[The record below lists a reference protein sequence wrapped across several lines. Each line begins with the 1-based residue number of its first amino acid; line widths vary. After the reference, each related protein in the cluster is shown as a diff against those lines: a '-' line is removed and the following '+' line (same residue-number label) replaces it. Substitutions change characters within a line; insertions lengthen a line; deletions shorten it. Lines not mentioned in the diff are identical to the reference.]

1 MNDKTLS
8 GDSAPAMVRDRDHLQ
23 EGLDALIGVIDKY
36 SGDDDVIKA
45 DSSVRELKQI
55 ARNVEE
61 TTKKLLEEGRLLQL
75 GVVGQVKAGKSSLL
89 NLLLFDGQEVLPKA
103 ATPMTA
109 SLTHIVK
116 SDRDEI
122 EIEYYTAE
130 EWKEI
135 SDHALEYEQAKK
147 AGDRDINQFME
158 AAAQLVEM
166 ADKKGLNIRDHLG
179 KNVVHQVPS
188 AQLNDKLRRFVG
200 SNGDMTPLVKSV
212 TIRSSQGMADLDI
225 VDTPGINDP
234 IASRS
239 RQAMRMLGPCDAVL
253 MLSYAGQFMGEQDV
267 KFFKGR
273 IPSEGIKHCLVVG
286 SKFDSALVDV
296 SRDHRGRLDEAI
308 ADTEQRLK
316 AHADE
321 AVAKHRL
328 EDVLDT
334 LDTDDGNDGTVD
346 VVLTSAMCAALGKRP
361 CGSWVPDERH
371 AFDSL
376 QRAYPDW
383 FDQPDLDQDIN
394 ETTRDHLVWV
404 GNRAA
409 VDESL
414 KDVRANKDSIMA
426 GKMTGFLRK
435 KHTQALEKLT
445 ELTSDLQERRT
456 EVKTSNIGDIESQQ
470 RSIGA
475 LRDELDTKV
484 TWVWEDLIEKRGEL
498 IDELR
503 DRVRAVTQEAREG
516 ITHAVR
522 TEQRTRT
529 RKKRV
534 EKKGFFNGVLRF
546 FGADRSEDKEF
557 EEKYDKKVLDRA
569 ALENAIDQFCEEI
582 EEEVQAVVEKM
593 YDRPFRKDAIKT
605 LVRAVQESFSNDLAA
620 KVNMDALK
628 RSLREAIS
636 RIVEEADRGLK
647 STRFDAM
654 ELSFEY
660 GGGSAKRGRREGREF
675 VKEARD
681 KAIKWLDSCKRK
693 MSKIQDRAKS
703 DLVQVTIEDLEKYQ
717 ERLKKEIE
725 QKHFVLDR
733 YDRAIDELQKAR
745 DDLERAS
752 PRLESGLES
761 EGG

>member
-1 MNDKTLS
+1 MNDQTLS
-8 GDSAPAMVRDRDHLQ
+8 GDSVPAMVRDRDHLQ
-23 EGLDALIGVIDKY
+23 EGLDAVIEVIDKH
-36 SGDDDVIKA
+36 SGEDDVIKA
-45 DSSVRELKQI
+45 DSFVRELKQI

-239 RQAMRMLGPCDAVL
+239 RAAMQMLGPCDAVL

-267 KFFKGR
+267 KFFKDR
-273 IPSEGIKHCLVVG
+273 IPSEGIKHCLVIG
-286 SKFDSALVDV
+286 SKFDSALIDV

-316 AHADE
+316 AHADD
-321 AVAKHRL
+321 AVAKHGL

-334 LDTDDGNDGTVD
+334 DDATVD
-346 VVLTSAMCAALGKRP
+346 FVLASAMCAALGKRP
-361 CGSWVPDERH
+361 YGSWVPDERDT
-371 AFDSL
+371 FDRL

-409 VDESL
+409 VDDIL
-414 KDVRANKDSIMA
+414 KDVRAKKESIMA
-426 GKMTGFLRK
+426 GKVTNFLRE
-435 KHTQALEKLT
+435 KHTQVLENLT
-445 ELTSDLQERRT
+445 ELTSDLQEHRT
-456 EVKTSNIGDIESQQ
+456 EVKTSDIGDIESQQ

-475 LRDELDTKV
+475 LRDELDTEV
-484 TWVWEDLIEKRGEL
+484 TWVWEGLIEKRVEL

-503 DRVRAVTQEAREG
+503 DRVRSVTQEARKG

-522 TEQRTRT
+522 TKQRTRT

-534 EKKGFFNGVLRF
+534 EKEGLANALLRKLGF
-546 FGADRSEDKEF
+546 DRSETREY

-582 EEEVQAVVEKM
+582 EEEVKAVVEKM

-605 LVRAVQESFSNDLAA
+605 LVRAVQESFSDDLAA

-628 RSLREAIS
+628 RSLREAIT

-660 GGGSAKRGRREGREF
+660 DGGSAKRGRREGREF

-681 KAIKWLDSCKRK
+681 KATKWLDSCKAK

-703 DLVQVTIEDLEKYQ
+703 ELVQVTIEDLEKYQ
-717 ERLKKEIE
+717 ERLKKDIKH
-725 QKHFVLDR
+725 KHFVLER
-733 YDRAIDELQKAR
+733 YDRAIDELEKAR
-745 DDLERAS
+745 
-752 PRLESGLES
+752 PRLERSLES

>member
-1 MNDKTLS
+1 MNDQTLS
-8 GDSAPAMVRDRDHLQ
+8 GDSVPAMVRDRDHLQ
-23 EGLDALIGVIDKY
+23 EGLDAVIEVIDKH
-36 SGDDDVIKA
+36 SGEDDVIKA
-45 DSSVRELKQI
+45 DSFVRELKQI

-253 MLSYAGQFMGEQDV
+253 MLSYAGQLMGDQDV

-273 IPSEGIKHCLVVG
+273 IPSEGIKHCLVIG

-296 SRDHRGRLDEAI
+296 SRDHRGRLDEAKT
-308 ADTEQRLK
+308 DTELRLK
-316 AHADE
+316 SHADE
-321 AVAKHRL
+321 AVAKYGL
-328 EDVLDT
+328 EDVLN
-334 LDTDDGNDGTVD
+334 TDDGNDGTVD
-346 VVLTSAMCAALGKRP
+346 VVLTSAMCAVLARRP
-361 CGSWVPDERH
+361 CSSWAPDERH
-371 AFDSL
+371 TFDNL
-376 QRAYPDW
+376 QRVYPDW
-383 FDQPDLDQDIN
+383 FDQPDPDQDIN
-394 ETTRDHLVWV
+394 QKTRDNLVWI
-404 GNRAA
+404 GNQEA
-409 VDESL
+409 VDNCL
-414 KDVRANKDSIMA
+414 KDVRANKDGIMA
-426 GKMTGFLRK
+426 GKMTNFLRER
-435 KHTQALEKLT
+435 HTQALEKLAD
-445 ELTSDLQERRT
+445 LTSDLQERRT
-456 EVKTSNIGDIESQQ
+456 EIKTSKISDVESQQ

-475 LRDELDTKV
+475 LQEELETKV
-484 TWVWEDLIEKRGEL
+484 TWVWEGLIEKRGEL

-503 DRVRAVTQEAREG
+503 DKVRMVTQEAREG
-516 ITHAVR
+516 ISHAVR

-534 EKKGFFNGVLRF
+534 EKEGLLNAALRF
-546 FGADRSEDKEF
+546 VGFDRSETREF
-557 EEKYDKKVLDRA
+557 KEKYDKKVLDRA

-636 RIVEEADRGLK
+636 RIVEEADRGLR

-654 ELSFEY
+654 ELSFQY
-660 GGGSAKRGRREGREF
+660 DGSSAKRGRSEGREF

-703 DLVQVTIEDLEKYQ
+703 DLVQVTIDDLEKYQ
-717 ERLKKEIE
+717 ERLKKDIK
-725 QKHFVLDR
+725 QKRFVLDR

-745 DDLERAS
+745 DDLEKAR